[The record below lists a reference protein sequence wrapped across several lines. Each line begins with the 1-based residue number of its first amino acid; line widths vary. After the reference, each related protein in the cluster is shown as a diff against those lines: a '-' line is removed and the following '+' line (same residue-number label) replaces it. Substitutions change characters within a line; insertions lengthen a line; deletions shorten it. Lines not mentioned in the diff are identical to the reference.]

1 MSNTNLLYN
10 QLKDVF
16 FLLDDGD
23 RRLLERYGLTIP
35 RFYALYHIFEQPGIS
50 PGRLSDL
57 MLCDKSN
64 ITRLIKGLENDHL
77 VERIPHEHD
86 GRTQRLYLTP
96 AGQSLCQESQIA
108 HQQFNHKRF
117 NDCLSELE
125 QTTLSDCLDTLRV
138 RLQQQL
144 TNFQSYLS

>member
-1 MSNTNLLYN
+1 MVNTTLLYN

-35 RFYALYHIFEQPGIS
+35 RFYTLYHISEQPGIS

-64 ITRLIKGLENDHL
+64 ITRLIKGLENDQL
-77 VERIPHEHD
+77 VERIPHESD

-108 HQQFNHKRF
+108 HQHFNHKRF
-117 NDCLSELE
+117 NDCLSELD
-125 QTTLSDCLDTLRV
+125 QTTQSGSLDKLRD

-144 TNFQSYLS
+144 TNFQSYLP